1 VHRWRSGIRVRILA
15 GSAAIL
21 ALATVASVLLVRQVL
36 FAQLDDRLDGELVQE
51 SRELHRLARGIDPA
65 TGEPFGTDVERIFDV
80 FLERNVP
87 ARNEAFLM
95 FLDGELYDRS
105 RTVLP
110 YRLDEDAGLV
120 GRWGAVTEPQAGA
133 VETPGGTVRY
143 LAVPIRG
150 DGRDLGVFVAATFQ
164 DREAAEIEPA
174 IRAAALVGVAAL
186 VMGSLLAARVARRIL
201 RSVESVGRAAT
212 SIPESDLTRRIEV
225 HGDDEV
231 AGLAESFNAL
241 LARLEGAFQAQRA
254 FVDDA
259 GHELRTPI
267 TIVRGQLE
275 LLSEDPEERRRTLK
289 LVTEE
294 LDRMSRIVND
304 LLLLAK
310 AEQPKP
316 LQLDLLEVGEL
327 VRDVR
332 AKVRS
337 LAQREWVLEG
347 GEDGAIVADR
357 ERLTQGL
364 VQLVQNAIDHTSD
377 GDTIAIGA
385 GVDRERARLWVR
397 DSGPGIA
404 PEAREGIFERFHRVG
419 PRRSE
424 GAGLGLAIVRAIAES
439 HGGTVSVESVP
450 GEGATFTI
458 EVPANQP
465 VPGEVA

>member
-1 VHRWRSGIRVRILA
+1 
-15 GSAAIL
+15 
-21 ALATVASVLLVRQVL
+21 
-36 FAQLDDRLDGELVQE
+36 
-51 SRELHRLARGIDPA
+51 
-65 TGEPFGTDVERIFDV
+65 
-80 FLERNVP
+80 
-87 ARNEAFLM
+87 
-95 FLDGELYDRS
+95 
-105 RTVLP
+105 
-110 YRLDEDAGLV
+110 
-120 GRWGAVTEPQAGA
+120 
-133 VETPGGTVRY
+133 
-143 LAVPIRG
+143 
-150 DGRDLGVFVAATFQ
+150 
-164 DREAAEIEPA
+164 
-174 IRAAALVGVAAL
+174 
-186 VMGSLLAARVARRIL
+186 
-201 RSVESVGRAAT
+201 
-212 SIPESDLTRRIEV
+212 
-225 HGDDEV
+225 
-231 AGLAESFNAL
+231 
-241 LARLEGAFQAQRA
+241 
-254 FVDDA
+254 
-259 GHELRTPI
+259 
-267 TIVRGQLE
+267 
-275 LLSEDPEERRRTLK
+275 
-289 LVTEE
+289 
-294 LDRMSRIVND
+294 
-304 LLLLAK
+304 
-310 AEQPKP
+310 
-316 LQLDLLEVGEL
+316 VGEL

>member
-1 VHRWRSGIRVRILA
+1 
-15 GSAAIL
+15 
-21 ALATVASVLLVRQVL
+21 
-36 FAQLDDRLDGELVQE
+36 
-51 SRELHRLARGIDPA
+51 
-65 TGEPFGTDVERIFDV
+65 
-80 FLERNVP
+80 
-87 ARNEAFLM
+87 
-95 FLDGELYDRS
+95 
-105 RTVLP
+105 
-110 YRLDEDAGLV
+110 
-120 GRWGAVTEPQAGA
+120 
-133 VETPGGTVRY
+133 
-143 LAVPIRG
+143 
-150 DGRDLGVFVAATFQ
+150 
-164 DREAAEIEPA
+164 
-174 IRAAALVGVAAL
+174 
-186 VMGSLLAARVARRIL
+186 MGSLLAARVARRIL

-385 GVDRERARLWVR
+385 GVDRERARLWVW